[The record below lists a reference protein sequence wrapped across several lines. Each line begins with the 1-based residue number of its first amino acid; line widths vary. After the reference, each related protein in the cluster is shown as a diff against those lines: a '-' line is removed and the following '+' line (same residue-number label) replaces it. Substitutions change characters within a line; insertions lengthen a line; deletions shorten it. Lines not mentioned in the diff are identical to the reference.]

1 MKHLLKLGAL
11 ALSLAITFGSCK
23 KENKDEIIVDYS
35 PETVDVNPIIKRM
48 QSFSADTLHISCVA
62 IPYPIEFKQVS
73 GKKLIVNDS
82 TELNAMYTIAD
93 SVVDFVYPFNAVI
106 KGNSTTIGNVEELMS
121 AIVFCDS
128 RKPTCAD
135 YDAHMLLFYNALNI
149 FTTNKYVYTINYPV
163 TVVVNGKNITL
174 NKDSDYMPAIGGNP
188 SRPEKATLIYPIT
201 IKQFGQTITL
211 SNDQDVCDFHSTLSE
226 NCTNKPAHIQF
237 FFNEGGGTPISCAY
251 YVNYPVQVDYKG
263 KQYDIKSRNEYLTLL
278 NNDTDVYKGLNLVY
292 PVKATKFQNG
302 TQLTFQ
308 SNGEICNY
316 LDNCF

>member
-1 MKHLLKLGAL
+1 MKNLIRLGAL
-11 ALSLAITFGSCK
+11 ALTLAITFGSCK
-23 KENKDEIIVDYS
+23 KENKDEIIVNYS

-48 QSFSADTLHISCVA
+48 QSFSADTLYISCVA

-82 TELNAMYTIAD
+82 AGLNAMYSNAD
-93 SVVDFVYPFNAVI
+93 SVVDFVYPFKAVV
-106 KGNSTTIGNVEELMS
+106 KGNSTTIGNVEELMN

-128 RKPTCAD
+128 RQATCAD

-174 NKDSDYMPAIGGNP
+174 DQDDDYIPAIGGNP
-188 SRPEKATLIYPIT
+188 SRPEKATLVYPIT

-211 SNDQDVCDFHSTLSE
+211 NNDQEVCDFHTTLSE
-226 NCTNKPAHIQF
+226 NCISKPAHIQF
-237 FFNEGGGTPISCAY
+237 FFNEGGGTRISCAY
-251 YVNYPVQVDYKG
+251 FIHYPVQVDYKG
-263 KQYDIKSRNEYLTLL
+263 KRYDIKNRGEYTSLL
-278 NNDTDVYKGLNLVY
+278 NNDTEVYKGLNLVY

-302 TQLTFQ
+302 TQLTFKA
-308 SNGEICNY
+308 NGDICTY